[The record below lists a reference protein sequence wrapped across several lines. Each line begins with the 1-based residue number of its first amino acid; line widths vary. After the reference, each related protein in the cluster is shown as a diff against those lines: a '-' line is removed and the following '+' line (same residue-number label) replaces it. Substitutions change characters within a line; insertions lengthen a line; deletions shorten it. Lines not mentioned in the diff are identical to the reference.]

1 MSLTTFSG
9 IKLPV
14 GKDEKLLVKLAEKRL
29 GKKPAYFAIRK
40 KSLDARDKGNL
51 HYLYT
56 IEFGDEQPQ
65 KKEALLHIPSYREEG
80 LQ

>member
-1 MSLTTFSG
+1 MSLTTLSG

-14 GKDEKLLVKLAEKRL
+14 GKDEKSLVKLAEKRL

-65 KKEALLHIPSYREEG
+65 KK
-80 LQ
+80 